1 MKPLDP
7 LTAPVDPVTALTR
20 IAWLLERARESTYRV
35 EAFRRA
41 AAVAAAMDPELL
53 LSLIHI

>member
-41 AAVAAAMDPELL
+41 AAVAAAMD